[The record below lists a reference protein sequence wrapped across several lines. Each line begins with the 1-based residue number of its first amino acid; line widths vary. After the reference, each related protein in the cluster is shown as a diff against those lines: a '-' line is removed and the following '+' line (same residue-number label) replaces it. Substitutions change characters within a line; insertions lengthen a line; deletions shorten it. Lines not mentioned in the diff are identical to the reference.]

1 MKTLLLLYLSTV
13 LLAGAVTVP
22 ASFAAE
28 HSKSGVTRTHIE
40 GVDNWGWNDTPLS
53 PATYTCPG
61 GELVVDPF
69 VGPYCADSTTGR
81 MHFRDGAAWT
91 CSTSNDPRMT
101 GVGVYTSNGNFDVN
115 SSGSVWGKWMIVPTE
130 DCDKDGPYPEEL
142 VMNANSFWQ
151 GIWNGQRQLYSL
163 NGFNFWIGDLK
174 CVAKG
179 VGGDLDGLHF
189 DGSMWITMY
198 TPTPIPYE
206 FLPPELGLFDE
217 PEGVFIGTIKE

>member
-1 MKTLLLLYLSTV
+1 MKNLLVLYLSTV

-28 HSKSGVTRTHIE
+28 HSRSGVMRTHIE

-91 CSTSNDPRMT
+91 CATSNDPRMT

-115 SSGSVWGKWMIVPTE
+115 SNGSVWGTWMIVPTE

-142 VMNANSFWQ
+142 VTTAISFWQ
-151 GIWNGQRQLYSL
+151 GTWNGQRQIYSL
-163 NGFNFWIGDLK
+163 NGFNFWVGDLK
-174 CVAKG
+174 FIAKG

-189 DGSMWITMY
+189 DGSMQITTY
-198 TPTPIPYE
+198 TPTPIPNE
-206 FLPPELGLFDE
+206 FLPPELGLFDV
-217 PEGVFIGTIKE
+217 PEGVFSGTIKE

>member
-1 MKTLLLLYLSTV
+1 MFL
-13 LLAGAVTVP
+13 GAAIIP
-22 ASFAAE
+22 ASFADGESA
-28 HSKSGVTRTHIE
+28 SGVTTTQIE
-40 GVDNWGWNDTPLS
+40 GSDNWAWNDTPLIPS
-53 PATYTCPG
+53 TVKCPG
-61 GELVVDPF
+61 GELEVDPF
-69 VGPYCADSTTGR
+69 GVPSCSDSNTGR
-81 MHFRDGAAWT
+81 LHFRDGAAWT
-91 CSTSNDPRMT
+91 CATSNDPRMT

-130 DCDKDGPYPEEL
+130 DCDKDCPYPEEL

-151 GIWNGQRQLYSL
+151 GTWNGQRQLYSL

-198 TPTPIPYE
+198 TPTPIPSE
-206 FLPPELGLFDE
+206 FLPPELGLFDV
-217 PEGVFIGTIKE
+217 PEGVFSGTIKE